1 MRQVIIVFFVLL
13 LGSYG
18 LQAQDQLIR
27 DLKALGKSM
36 PKTVPKPVREILVEY
51 VNILRTSK
59 DLDECAERFTAIAGG
74 TLVNEDG
81 QSLRNTVAPFSLKK
95 DFNNVQH
102 YANPIRITRVDVTN
116 TNGTGYGESAIRGK
130 HYKIWIDKINKSTGM
145 PAPISIVVPQGHPT
159 IKTPK
164 VVGIGSL

>member
-1 MRQVIIVFFVLL
+1 MQKSILTFMAILL
-13 LGSYG
+13 LGGFS
-18 LQAQDQLIR
+18 LQAQSTRNDIPVKNL
-27 DLKALGKSM
+27 
-36 PKTVPKPVREILVEY
+36 PNEVREVLVEY

-95 DFNNVQH
+95 DFNNVKWH
-102 YANPIRITRVDVTN
+102 ANPIKITRVNVSTS
-116 TNGTGYGESAIRGK
+116 NGTGYGWSAVRGTV
-130 HYKIWIDKINKSTGM
+130 YKVWIDKADKNTGM
-145 PAPISIVVPQGHPT
+145 PAPISIIIPEGHEE

-164 VVGIGSL
+164 VVSIGSL